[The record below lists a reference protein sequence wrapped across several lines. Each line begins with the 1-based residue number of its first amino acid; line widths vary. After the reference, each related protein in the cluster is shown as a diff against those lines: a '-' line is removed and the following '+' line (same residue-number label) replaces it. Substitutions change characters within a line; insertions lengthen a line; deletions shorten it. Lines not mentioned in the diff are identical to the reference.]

1 MSQVSDIQFASD
13 ILIAN
18 YAAVAFVMILLYD
31 YVLTFGEEVEF
42 IWKQKISVG
51 SILFLFNRYMP
62 MIDLV
67 IAMNSYTNRAIQQD
81 KFCLPWVRIDVWITV
96 LCVGII
102 DVLLLLRT
110 WALWGR
116 SRTILI
122 CLSVLLVACILA
134 ASGTS
139 LYYSL
144 TVVEFPSL
152 NNIRSCLYTI
162 PNINIIYGSY
172 VSSILFDSTVMILT
186 LIKAVPARQPNGLTP
201 LITQLL
207 KDGVQY
213 FVIIFLTAIV
223 NMIMVNLAPPAPSA
237 TLSILYLVMASTL
250 GCRLILNLRGS
261 ILRPAYNEE
270 NTTIYLNT
278 LVFNNHSN
286 G

>member
-1 MSQVSDIQFASD
+1 MTVYF
-13 ILIAN
+13 IL
-18 YAAVAFVMILLYD
+18 
-31 YVLTFGEEVEF
+31 
-42 IWKQKISVG
+42 S
-51 SILFLFNRYMP
+51 S
-62 MIDLV
+62 
-67 IAMNSYTNRAIQQD
+67 
-81 KFCLPWVRIDVWITV
+81 
-96 LCVGII
+96 
-102 DVLLLLRT
+102 
-110 WALWGR
+110 
-116 SRTILI
+116 
-122 CLSVLLVACILA
+122 
-134 ASGTS
+134 
-139 LYYSL
+139 
-144 TVVEFPSL
+144 EFPSL
-152 NNIRSCLYTI
+152 DNIRSCLYTI

-172 VSSILFDSTVMILT
+172 VSSILFDSTVIILT

>member
-1 MSQVSDIQFASD
+1 
-13 ILIAN
+13 
-18 YAAVAFVMILLYD
+18 MILLYD

-152 NNIRSCLYTI
+152 DNIRSCLYTI

>member
-116 SRTILI
+116 SKTILI

-152 NNIRSCLYTI
+152 DNIRSCLYTI

>member
-1 MSQVSDIQFASD
+1 MSQVSDIQFASN